1 MGRRAHRA
9 LLSLLLAAPLA
20 VLAGGAHQHGIA
32 TLDIAVEARRIVVLF
47 DTPLDNLVGFERA
60 PRNEAE
66 RQRVA
71 EAVARLKD
79 GERLFGF
86 DAAAGCKLARS
97 SLDSALLGLG
107 SGAGGPAQGEHADL
121 QASWEFDCIDAARA
135 TQVEVG
141 LFAFKALQRIDVQ
154 LVLPKGQARREL
166 KRPNARLSLGR

>member
-1 MGRRAHRA
+1 MRLLLVTLIPA
-9 LLSLLLAAPLA
+9 LLAPLVPDA
-20 VLAGGAHQHGIA
+20 WASKAHEHGVAQVDVAIDGARLAIA
-32 TLDIAVEARRIVVLF
+32 LS
-47 DTPLDNLVGFERA
+47 TPLDNLVGFERA